1 MKFIYGDIYEAY
13 LWWFIY
19 VQEMNFMTQVRKIIN
34 GIIIIINQELF
45 MGLSQ
50 K

>member
-1 MKFIYGDIYEAY
+1 MKCIYGSIYEAY
-13 LWWFIY
+13 LCTKDELFY
-19 VQEMNFMTQVRKIIN
+19 DLSSKIID